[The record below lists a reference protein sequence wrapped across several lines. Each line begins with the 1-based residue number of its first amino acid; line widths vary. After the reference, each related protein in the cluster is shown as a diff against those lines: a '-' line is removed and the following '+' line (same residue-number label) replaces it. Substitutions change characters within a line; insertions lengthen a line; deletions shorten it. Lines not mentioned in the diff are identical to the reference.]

1 MALAFSNV
9 GDAFYDTSNIC
20 FNLTSNTS
28 NSTGSIFIEQSPA
41 SSYCS
46 SVWYNT
52 PLNSN
57 INFNYFQQIGDDTSN
72 IAVHFNNSN
81 LSLIACG
88 SNVGI
93 SNINNVVRFN
103 TSNNI
108 ITNIVN
114 DILYVKINTSNVFR
128 VNEPS
133 LIPSTYNNTPLV
145 IITASNTLNSSNFIH
160 IVKDP
165 IVQNNL
171 GITTHTLFNSNVN
184 ILGKLYASS
193 FTASNVSFVNPLSNI
208 SALNIIS
215 SNLTSSNISARVASF
230 SNTITSNLLI
240 GTNNSVANFDVFGN
254 HTALRNIN
262 TAIIAKNGRIG
273 IADSTSVRLHVTFSN
288 FASGKFIVNTVRAVP
303 GQEQTFYAEYDI
315 NYLSN
320 LTPIIV
326 SAKIGQSGGSHRI
339 NYTEWFF
346 DSINRNLTYV
356 VGRLAGSTIDFGL
369 QAIGRFPDF
378 QITKSAILPSG
389 ELLSNYQTH
398 LNSNGNFGIGVQNA
412 TTTLDVNGTINASN
426 YTGQTITDL
435 SNLGIFSSNTSVSA
449 SNTTISLS
457 NYVYGSNTTNIT
469 SAQTTANF
477 ASNTSI
483 WTSNNLSSAFSA
495 SNNTFTISNELYPR
509 ANFASNTST
518 WASNNLVNA
527 SNQLYPRA
535 NFASNTAVWSSNNI
549 VSGASASNNTF
560 TISNQLY
567 PMASFASNTSVS
579 ASNTTISLSNYVY
592 GTNTTNITNAQTTA
606 NFASNLSIYSSN
618 YINITLPNDG
628 LTFNSNAG
636 INIKDNN
643 SLAHAILYLNSNNN
657 TFLTQPTSG
666 FAMFINPFQTDP
678 LYLNYR
684 NTGGV
689 RIYNS
694 NDIIFRTSGLN
705 VGIGTNNTPIYP
717 LDVNGTIRCRSNVL
731 INSNNELEFGL
742 GITKENNAG
751 KIGYQRFSDS
761 LDIVGAGTNNTN
773 RKVRIYEHLDVGNSI
788 TTPNI
793 TATTAITAPSITATN
808 SLTIGTSTIKGIFTG
823 SATIP
828 GSGGG
833 SAITMTVTHNWNLT
847 SGNFTYLL
855 THIDTTTPVAAEVFA
870 FKVLS
875 ASPNSIDIYVARV
888 DSFNAWT
895 QTHTLQYSIVVS

>member
-1 MALAFSNV
+1 
-9 GDAFYDTSNIC
+9 
-20 FNLTSNTS
+20 
-28 NSTGSIFIEQSPA
+28 
-41 SSYCS
+41 
-46 SVWYNT
+46 
-52 PLNSN
+52 
-57 INFNYFQQIGDDTSN
+57 
-72 IAVHFNNSN
+72 
-81 LSLIACG
+81 
-88 SNVGI
+88 
-93 SNINNVVRFN
+93 
-103 TSNNI
+103 
-108 ITNIVN
+108 
-114 DILYVKINTSNVFR
+114 
-128 VNEPS
+128 
-133 LIPSTYNNTPLV
+133 
-145 IITASNTLNSSNFIH
+145 
-160 IVKDP
+160 
-165 IVQNNL
+165 
-171 GITTHTLFNSNVN
+171 
-184 ILGKLYASS
+184 
-193 FTASNVSFVNPLSNI
+193 
-208 SALNIIS
+208 
-215 SNLTSSNISARVASF
+215 
-230 SNTITSNLLI
+230 
-240 GTNNSVANFDVFGN
+240 VANFDVFGN

-457 NYVYGSNTTNIT
+457 NYSYLTLTPN
-469 SAQTTANF
+469 
-477 ASNTSI
+477 
-483 WTSNNLSSAFSA
+483 
-495 SNNTFTISNELYPR
+495 
-509 ANFASNTST
+509 
-518 WASNNLVNA
+518 
-527 SNQLYPRA
+527 A
-535 NFASNTAVWSSNNI
+535 NFASNTAVWSSNLSTPLTSLSNYVYTTSAPNSSNI
-549 VSGASASNNTF
+549 NNTANFASNTAVFASNNTVSL
-560 TISNQLY
+560 SNYSYSTLT
-567 PMASFASNTSVS
+567 PKVNFASNLSTPLTSLSNYVYTTSAPDVS
-579 ASNTTISLSNYVY
+579 NVINTANFASNVSVFGSNTTISLSNFVY

-618 YINITLPNDG
+618 YINSTLPNG
-628 LTFNSNAG
+628 FTFN
-636 INIKDNN
+636 NN
-643 SLAHAILYLNSNNN
+643 SPISFKDEFNVGYPVLFVNSNNN
-657 TFLTQPTSG
+657 TYLKNPTSG
-666 FAMFINPFQTDP
+666 FAMFINPDQNKPTYVNFSNATEF
-678 LYLNYR
+678 
-684 NTGGV
+684 
-689 RIYNS
+689 RIYHGLS
-694 NDIIFRTSGLN
+694 IFFRTSSSN
-705 VGIGTNNTPIYP
+705 VGIGTNHTPVFP
-717 LDVNGTIRCRSNVL
+717 LDVNGTSRFRNNVL
-731 INSNNELEFGL
+731 INSNNELEFGI
-742 GITKENNAG
+742 GITKEANAG
-751 KIGYQRFSDS
+751 KIGYTRFSDS
-761 LDIVGAGTNNTN
+761 LDIVGAGTTNAN
-773 RKVRIYEHLDVGNSI
+773 RKVRIYEHLNVGNSI
-788 TTPNI
+788 TTPSI
-793 TATTAITAPSITATN
+793 EATTALTSPSITATN

-833 SAITMTVTHNWNLT
+833 SAITMTVTHNWGLL

-855 THIDTTTPVAAEVFA
+855 THIDTTLPTTPEVFA

-875 ASPNSIDIYVARV
+875 ASPNTIDIYVARV